1 MAEGTVWKHL
11 VTIKPLVNFKV
22 FTVESCQFDHR
33 PGRNNKVVALMTE
46 VFKIIESELIET
58 IYNNELV
65 VRRDFTVLT
74 TYLMDNFQYFWVF

>member
-1 MAEGTVWKHL
+1 MAEGTVWKRL

-22 FTVESCQFDHR
+22 FTVESCQFDRR

-58 IYNNELV
+58 IYNNEVV
-65 VRRDFTVLT
+65 VRRDYTVLT

>member
-1 MAEGTVWKHL
+1 M
-11 VTIKPLVNFKV
+11 
-22 FTVESCQFDHR
+22 ESCQFDYR

-74 TYLMDNFQYFWVF
+74 TYLMDNFQYF